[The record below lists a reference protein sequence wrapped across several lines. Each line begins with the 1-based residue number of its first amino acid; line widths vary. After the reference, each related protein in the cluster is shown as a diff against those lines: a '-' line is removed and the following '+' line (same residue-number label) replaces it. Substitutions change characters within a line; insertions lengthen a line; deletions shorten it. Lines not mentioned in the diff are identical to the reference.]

1 MRRNKIVLLLAFG
14 FFLPID
20 HAAAQFSWKALPNA
34 PFRNGRHEDLFFV
47 NADYGWVVNIV
58 GQIFKTADGGKT
70 WSKQYEQLG
79 ARFRSVG
86 FADSLIGWA
95 GTLDNTLLYQT
106 QNGGNTWTPVSNIP
120 NPRPAGICGISV
132 VNAKVIYASGR
143 YDGPAR
149 VLKSVDGGTT
159 WTVIDLAAQAKTLI
173 DCYFW
178 SPDSG
183 MVVGGNGTIAD
194 LNLLNAVIVTT
205 FDGGKT
211 WQTRRRTTRIGEWC
225 WKISFPSRRTGYVSL
240 ESTSSSGGYC
250 LKTTDGGL
258 TWEERLVSRGL
269 TAQGIGFLTARHGWI
284 GGRGRPYETVDGG
297 ETWRP
302 AADEVLDYAINRVR
316 ILSDTLA
323 YAVGNTVYKYSR
335 DNFTTVHSPAAE
347 EPPTSYRLEQNFP
360 NPFGSA
366 ATSPAFSGGNPITTI
381 KFSLTQST
389 VVKMQVLNLAGQ
401 ILATL
406 LDAEKPAGHHE
417 VDFDASKL
425 ASGIYFYRLQAGNV
439 TLTRKMLLAK

>member
-1 MRRNKIVLLLAFG
+1 MRNKIALLLTLSC
-14 FFLPID
+14 FLPID
-20 HAAAQFSWKALPNA
+20 HVAAQFSWKTLPNA
-34 PFRNGRHEDLFFV
+34 PFRNGRHEDIFFV
-47 NADYGWVVNIV
+47 NENYGWVVNLL

-70 WSKQYEQLG
+70 WIKQYEQAG

-86 FADSLIGWA
+86 FADSSNGWA
-95 GTLDNTLLYQT
+95 GTLDNALLYQT
-106 QNGGNTWTPVSNIP
+106 KNGGNTWTPVPNIP

-132 VNAKVIYASGR
+132 VNANVIYASGR

-149 VLKSVDGGTT
+149 VIKSIDGGTT
-159 WTVIDLAAQAKTLI
+159 WAVMDLAAQAKTLI

-194 LNLLNAVIVTT
+194 LNFLNAVIVTT

-240 ESTSSSGGYC
+240 ESAANSRGYC

-258 TWEERLVSRGL
+258 TWQEKLITPGL
-269 TAQGIGFLTARHGWI
+269 TAQGIGFVTAQRGWI
-284 GGRGRPYETVDGG
+284 GGRGRPYETLDGG

-316 ILSDTLA
+316 VLSDTLA

-335 DNFTTVHSPAAE
+335 DHLTTVDFPAAE
-347 EPPTSYRLEQNFP
+347 KPPARYRLEQNFP
-360 NPFGSA
+360 NPFWSA
-366 ATSPAFSGGNPITTI
+366 AASPAKGGGNPITTI

-406 LDAEKPAGHHE
+406 LDAEKPAGQYE
-417 VDFDASKL
+417 VYFDAAKL

-439 TLTRKMLLAK
+439 TLTRKMLIAK